1 MTRPLQSL
9 LLTGSLLASA
19 GIAPA
24 QSWFFNWDGTTD
36 ITCAPTAGG
45 NNAFFQGGAANSSF
59 YWEVVDNG
67 SGGKAF
73 RQVVTS
79 GTGFRWYGMGSR
91 PEFYRGP
98 CAAYA
103 MENLRADH
111 NAFTIAFRIKAE
123 SCSSTTKTHFF
134 NCEFETTAVSPWWK
148 GTQQEYSQTGGSY
161 GPFLGFRVE
170 FSLRNDSSG
179 NLWLADHRT
188 DQNIAIL
195 RTAGGQPA
203 WHTVWA
209 TCELPAYPYP
219 NPFSIY
225 RIWVDGAEK
234 AWDDRDRNGWSD
246 CEVGWT
252 PSAGRY
258 ATYALDYLC
267 YTYGAYPPG
276 SIAIPPERALAP
288 TNSIA
293 AIKAMPDG
301 TPISLTNKAVAF
313 IGLDSIGMKTYFI
326 AEADGTDGI
335 KVRHQTGTSP
345 RNTGGSAAT
354 LAVGDVVSV
363 KGGLCSAECEKQIS
377 AYEIVRSST
386 GAAISAPLPL
396 NISDIMKSY
405 NAALMTAN
413 PAQLR
418 TNLEYGTIG
427 SLTTNSIIDP
437 TKNWT
442 ADQWKYA
449 TLMIPATT
457 NHPDLYY
464 HVITNGASNV
474 QLSHRAIRTDFNNQP
489 NLVADG
495 VQPGHFYY
503 FIGGLETGPRYD
515 GRLVRTLGNVT
526 ATNAALGYF
535 DINDGSV
542 LDQTR
547 SLQDIWDTWN
557 YGFVWAP
564 PSGLRVKWS
573 GSMPVLGDLVSVKG
587 AFDAERKKHQ
597 ASTIVDPA
605 NSARDEIKLDR
616 TYPVIAA
623 QSYALFAPPVIM
635 SASLTATGLL
645 GQVSVQAGEPYRVR
659 ASLDLQNWQDLVSFT
674 ATNSSAWFLDPAA
687 PNQPRRFYRAE
698 SP

>member
-1 MTRPLQSL
+1 M
-9 LLTGSLLASA
+9 
-19 GIAPA
+19 
-24 QSWFFNWDGTTD
+24 
-36 ITCAPTAGG
+36 
-45 NNAFFQGGAANSSF
+45 
-59 YWEVVDNG
+59 DNG
-67 SGGKAF
+67 SGGKAL
-73 RQVVTS
+73 RQVITS
-79 GTGFRWYGMGSR
+79 GNGFRWYGHGSR

-123 SCSSTTKTHFF
+123 SCNSTTKTRFF

-148 GTQQEYSQTGGSY
+148 GTPQEYNQTGGSY

-195 RTAGGQPA
+195 KTAGGQPT

-209 TCELPAYPYP
+209 TCELPPHPYL
-219 NPFSIY
+219 NPFSMY
-225 RIWVDGAEK
+225 RIWVNGTEV

-252 PSAGRY
+252 PSDGRH

-267 YTYGAYPPG
+267 YTYGAYAPN
-276 SIAIPPERALAP
+276 SIPIPAERVVALTNALAG
-288 TNSIA
+288 
-293 AIKAMPDG
+293 IKAMPDG
-301 TPISLTNKAVAF
+301 TPVSLTNKLVTF
-313 IGLDSIGMKTYFI
+313 IGADSIGMKTYFI

-345 RNTGGSAAT
+345 RNTGGSLVT
-354 LAVGDVVSV
+354 LAVGDIVSV
-363 KGGLCSAECEKQIS
+363 NGGLSSAACEKQIS
-377 AYEIVRSST
+377 AHEIVRAST
-386 GAAISAPLPL
+386 GAAVSAPLPL
-396 NISDIMKSY
+396 SVADIMKSY
-405 NAALMTAN
+405 NAALMAAT
-413 PAQLR
+413 PPQLKA
-418 TNLEYGTIG
+418 NLEYGTIG
-427 SLTTNSIIDP
+427 SLTTNSINDP

-442 ADQWKYA
+442 ANQWKYA

-464 HVITNGASNV
+464 HVITNGSSTL
-474 QLSHRAIRTDFNNQP
+474 QLSHRAIRADFNHQP
-489 NLVADG
+489 NLVAEGVLPGDG
-495 VQPGHFYY
+495 YY
-503 FIGGLETGPRYD
+503 FIGGREPGPRYD

-542 LDQTR
+542 FDQTR
-547 SLQDIWDTWN
+547 SLQDIWDTKN
-557 YGFVWAP
+557 YGAVWTP
-564 PSGLRVKWS
+564 PSGLRVRWS
-573 GSMPVLGDLVSVKG
+573 GSLPVLGDLVSVKG
-587 AFDAERKKHQ
+587 AFEAERVKHQ
-597 ASTIVDPA
+597 VSTLVDPN
-605 NSARDEIKLDR
+605 NSVRDEVKLDR
-616 TYPVIAA
+616 TYPIIAA
-623 QSYALFAPPVIM
+623 RAYAVFVPPVITD
-635 SASLTATGLL
+635 ASLTSTGFLA
-645 GQVSVQAGEPYRVR
+645 QVSVQVGEPYRIR
-659 ASLDLQNWQDLVSFT
+659 FSSDLQDWQDLVSFT

-687 PNQPRRFYRAE
+687 VAGPPRFYRAQ